1 MKWTLRPLS
10 LTLVLAGTSPVQA
23 ADGAALYDKT
33 CSSCHGK
40 EGKNGKDIPIAG
52 RSEEVVTANIK
63 AHPLSM
69 NTFKLS
75 AKQIKAIATY
85 VAGLKP

>member
-1 MKWTLRPLS
+1 MKWTLKPLA
-10 LTLVLAGTSPVQA
+10 LALALASASPVQA

-52 RSEEVVTANIK
+52 RSEQVVTANIK

-75 AKQIKAIATY
+75 AKQIKAVATY

>member
-1 MKWTLRPLS
+1 MRWTLQPLC
-10 LTLVLAGTSPVQA
+10 LALVFAVAPSAQA
-23 ADGAALYDKT
+23 ADGAALYDKV

-52 RSEEVVTANIK
+52 RSEQVVTANIK
-63 AHPLSM
+63 DHPLSM
-69 NTFKLS
+69 NTFHLS

>member
-10 LTLVLAGTSPVQA
+10 LTLVLAGASPVQA

-40 EGKNGKDIPIAG
+40 D
-52 RSEEVVTANIK
+52 V
-63 AHPLSM
+63 
-69 NTFKLS
+69 S
-75 AKQIKAIATY
+75 AALKVIHL
-85 VAGLKP
+85 AGLKLIHPKLDFQPTAS